1 MPTQEPSLQEPSLI
15 EILAID
21 EALLNTWAA
30 AVQDWIVG
38 HLLSVDTAI
47 QIGVVIAAMI
57 VGAVAGRIAAPKI
70 SAAIEALRLPMGL
83 RKTLQNL
90 RRLSGAIL
98 TLALLFA
105 AMLGHAAIDPPIS
118 FAFVDAMMR
127 LCAAWIIIRM
137 AVQVVHNPMARSII
151 AGLVWIIT
159 ALSIFGML
167 DDVARALDG
176 LGITLGEFRLSALT
190 LTKATLVT
198 LILLY
203 GASALSKLI
212 EHQLGKI
219 PTLAPGPRLL
229 IAKIARIFLM
239 TLAILIGA
247 TLAGVNLA
255 MLAVFSGAVG
265 LGVGLGLQ
273 RGISNL
279 FTGMMLL
286 LDRTIEPG
294 NIIEMPDGTLGR
306 VHHMGSRCTEL
317 RSLDNRAY
325 LIPNEELVARQVINW
340 SRGSTE
346 VSQSVTFGVDY
357 KHNPHD
363 IIKLAVDATRGIDRV
378 IREPICQFTGFGDSS
393 LNFVL
398 RFWINDPENGTGG
411 VKSAILLALWDA
423 FDKNGIDIPYP
434 HRTLVQKA
442 VS

>member
-1 MPTQEPSLQEPSLI
+1 MSEDETPIQEPSLI
-15 EILAID
+15 DILAID

-30 AVQDWIVG
+30 AIQDWIVG

-47 QIGVVIAAMI
+47 QIGVVITAFI
-57 VGAVAGRIAAPKI
+57 VGAVAGRIVAPKI

-98 TLALLFA
+98 TLLLLFVA
-105 AMLGHAAIDPPIS
+105 VLAHAAIQPALS

-137 AVQVVHNPMARSII
+137 AVQVVHNPATRNII
-151 AGLVWIIT
+151 AGFVWVVT

-176 LGITLGEFRLSALT
+176 LGITLGDFRLSALT
-190 LTKATLVT
+190 ITKAAVVT
-198 LILLY
+198 LLLLY

-219 PTLAPGPRLL
+219 PTLAPGSRLL
-229 IAKIARIFLM
+229 ISKIVRIFLM
-239 TLAILIGA
+239 TLAVLIGV

-265 LGVGLGLQ
+265 LGIGLGLQ

-325 LIPNEELVARQVINW
+325 LVPNEQLVSSQVINW
-340 SRGSTE
+340 SRGSPE
-346 VSQSVTFGVDY
+346 VLQSVTFGVDY

-363 IIKLAVDATRGIDRV
+363 IIKLAVEATRGVDRV
-378 IREPICQFTGFGDSS
+378 IREPVCQFTGFGDSS
-393 LNFVL
+393 LDFVL

-411 VKSAILLALWDA
+411 VKSGVLLALWDA
-423 FDKNGIDIPYP
+423 FDKNGINIPYP

-442 VS
+442 V